1 MLTRLEIHHDVI
13 REIARSD
20 RARSIVLAE
29 AEAIVSR
36 AGIPGYTD
44 SQIGDER
51 ARAAAISRGQ
61 TAEETREALLRAL
74 PSGGG

>member
-1 MLTRLEIHHDVI
+1 M
-13 REIARSD
+13 
-20 RARSIVLAE
+20 LAE